1 MQGADE
7 QTGLEALYQQISA
20 LRAQVEQEGLAQY
33 RRWQPYLKRPPFD
46 QAARNLA
53 DYLALR
59 KHDLRPLQRELAWLG
74 LSSLGRAESRVRE
87 NLDAVLATLSR
98 MLGRGRPPYPRP
110 EDFFAREAQ
119 LEAATQELFGP
130 GAGPRILVTLPE
142 EVATSPALASGLV
155 KAGMDAA
162 RINCGHGDPAVW
174 SPMIAQVR
182 RASEGRF
189 IPILM
194 DLSGPRLR
202 TLEVRAER
210 RLFSGDLLALTA
222 QPNLGDRYPFWTTI
236 GLPEALRGLQ
246 VGHRVFVDEG
256 KLEARVEQI
265 EPEAVLLRVVSTP
278 PKGFKLQP
286 EKGLNL
292 PDTPLAIE
300 PLSPKDLEDL
310 EFALHNADL
319 LGYSFVQRPE
329 DVEHLLSELEARKP
343 HRLRGL
349 VLKVETALAVSNLPE
364 LMVRAA
370 GRWPTAIMIAR
381 GDLAVELGYE
391 RLAEMQEEILWL
403 AEAASVPVIWATQV
417 LDRLVKKGT
426 PSRAEVSDAVL
437 AARAECVML
446 NKGPYLHQGI
456 RVLSEVLRRMQ
467 DHQYKKTPKMRPLK
481 AWSRAAR

>member
-1 MQGADE
+1 MQRSNERAH
-7 QTGLEALYQQISA
+7 LEHLYQRISA
-20 LRAQVEQEGLAQY
+20 LRAQVEQEGAAQY
-33 RRWQPYLKRPPFD
+33 RRWQPYLKRPFF
-46 QAARNLA
+46 ARSARNLA
-53 DYLALR
+53 DYLVLR
-59 KHDLRPLQRELAWLG
+59 KHDLRPLQRELARLG

-87 NLDAVLATLSR
+87 NLDAVLATLGR
-98 MLGRGRPPYPRP
+98 VLGLEELPYPTP

-119 LEAATQELFGP
+119 LEAATEELFGP

-142 EVATSPALASGLV
+142 EVAADPTLASGLV
-155 KAGMDAA
+155 AAGMDAA
-162 RINCGHGDPAVW
+162 RINCGHGDPVIWGA
-174 SPMIAQVR
+174 MIAQVR
-182 RASEGRF
+182 QAAQAQP

-202 TLEVRAER
+202 IERVQAER
-210 RLFSGDLLALTA
+210 RLFVGDPLLLIT
-222 QPNLGDRYPFWTTI
+222 QPAFDEPCPFQATV
-236 GLPEALRGLQ
+236 GLPEALSGLQ
-246 VGHRVFVDEG
+246 LGHRVFLDEG
-256 KLEARVEQI
+256 KLEARVERV
-265 EPEAVLLRVVSTP
+265 EPQAVLLRVVSTP

-292 PDTPLAIE
+292 PDTPLAIG
-300 PLSPKDLEDL
+300 PLSAKDLQDL
-310 EFALHNADL
+310 EFALQNADL

-329 DVEHLLSELEARKP
+329 DVERLLLELEARRP
-343 HRLRGL
+343 SRLRGL
-349 VLKVETALAVSNLPE
+349 VLKIETRQAVSNLPE

-417 LDRLVKKGT
+417 LDRLVRKGT

-446 NKGPYLHQGI
+446 NKGPYLEQGI

-481 AWSRAAR
+481 AWAKSAW